1 MEWHLEVIS
10 EGGPA
15 LGTEEGF
22 VDGIA
27 LGFDVGFNDGS
38 ELGKWLGCDDGSND
52 GTKEWVRQKYPNVKY
67 IYQENSGVSSARNK
81 GIKIAR
87 GDWIALLDS
96 DDEWLP
102 NKLSEQINKIKSNLD
117 VKILH
122 SNEIWI
128 RNGVRVNQMKKH
140 KKFGGYIF
148 EKCLD
153 MCRISP
159 SSVMLKK
166 EIFDYIGT
174 FDESLKVCEDYD
186 LWLRITSKYPVCFLD
201 IPLIKKYGGHSDQ
214 LSKAHDGI
222 EFYRIQSLQKILES
236 KILSKPQ
243 TLLAI
248 YTMVNKMNIYASGLE
263 KRNKTEE
270 LSKLKKNIQYWTNI
284 IELC

>member
-1 MEWHLEVIS
+1 MYVSVIIPTYNRKHTLKRAIQSVYMQSLLPYEVI
-10 EGGPA
+10 
-15 LGTEEGF
+15 
-22 VDGIA
+22 V
-27 LGFDVGFNDGS
+27 V
-38 ELGKWLGCDDGSND
+38 DDGSND
-52 GTKEWVRQKYPNVKY
+52 GTKEWVKQKYPNVKY
-67 IYQENSGVSSARNK
+67 IYQKNSGVSSARNK

-102 NKLSEQINKIKSNLD
+102 NKLNEQTNKIKSNLD

-140 KKFGGYIF
+140 KKSGGYIF

-153 MCRISP
+153 ICRISP

-214 LSKAHDGI
+214 LSRAHDGI

-236 KILSKPQ
+236 KILSKLQ
-243 TLLAI
+243 TSLAI
-248 YTMVNKMNIYASGLE
+248 NMMVNKMNIYASGLE
-263 KRNKTEE
+263 KRNKNEE
-270 LSKLKKNIQYWTNI
+270 LSKLKKNIQYWTNMM
-284 IELC
+284 ELC

>member
-1 MEWHLEVIS
+1 MYVSVIIPTYNRKHTLKRAIQSVYMQSLLPYEVI
-10 EGGPA
+10 
-15 LGTEEGF
+15 
-22 VDGIA
+22 V
-27 LGFDVGFNDGS
+27 V
-38 ELGKWLGCDDGSND
+38 DDGSND
-52 GTKEWVRQKYPNVKY
+52 GTKEWVKQKYPNVKY
-67 IYQENSGVSSARNK
+67 IYQKNSGVSSARNK

-102 NKLSEQINKIKSNLD
+102 NKLSEQISKIKSNLD

-153 MCRISP
+153 ICRISP
-159 SSVMLKK
+159 SSVMLKMD
-166 EIFDYIGT
+166 IFDDIGT

-186 LWLRITSKYPVCFLD
+186 LWLRITSKYSVCFLD

-214 LSKAHDGI
+214 LSKAHNGI

-236 KILSKPQ
+236 KILSKSQ

-248 YTMVNKMNIYASGLE
+248 NTMVNKMNIYASGLE

>member
-1 MEWHLEVIS
+1 MHVSVIIPTYNRKHTLKRAIQS
-10 EGGPA
+10 VYMQSLPPFEII
-15 LGTEEGF
+15 
-22 VDGIA
+22 V
-27 LGFDVGFNDGS
+27 V
-38 ELGKWLGCDDGSND
+38 DDGSND

-153 MCRISP
+153 ICRISP
-159 SSVMLKK
+159 SSVLLKK
-166 EIFDYIGT
+166 EILDDIGT

-186 LWLRITSKYPVCFLD
+186 LWLRITSKYSVCFLD

-214 LSKAHDGI
+214 LSKAHNGI

-236 KILSKPQ
+236 KILSKSQ

-248 YTMVNKMNIYASGLE
+248 NTMVNKMNIYASGLE